1 MGNKTTAA
9 HGDAPR
15 VDVRGAYD
23 TVACA
28 YEAQFADELDR
39 RPLERALL
47 TAFVD
52 MAGSG
57 TIADVGCGPGHVT
70 SFLAALGAETVGFDL
85 SPAMVDRARR
95 RAPDSRF
102 AIASML
108 ELPADDDAWAGAVAL
123 YSIIHLTRE
132 DRMRAFHE
140 LARVVRSG
148 GLLLVSFHVDSA
160 AFASGEI
167 NHLDSFLGHEVR
179 LDGYFLD
186 PPRVEAELAAA
197 EFAVTAKLERRPLP
211 ETEYPSRRCYLLS
224 ERAGAGRADAPHGT
238 HE

>member
-1 MGNKTTAA
+1 MGNKSVAA
-9 HGDAPR
+9 QSDAPR
-15 VDVRGAYD
+15 PDVRGAYNA
-23 TVACA
+23 VARS

-52 MAGSG
+52 LAGSG

-70 SFLAALGAETVGFDL
+70 GFLAALGAETVGFDL
-85 SPAMVDRARR
+85 APAMVDLARR

-102 AIASML
+102 EVASML
-108 ELPADDDAWAGAVAL
+108 SLPADDGAGAGAVVL

-160 AFASGEI
+160 TFASGEI

-186 PPRVEAELAAA
+186 PLQVEDELAAA
-197 EFAVTAKLERRPLP
+197 EFAVTAKLERQPLP
-211 ETEYPSRRCYLLS
+211 ESEYPSRRCYLLA
-224 ERAGAGRADAPHGT
+224 ERAGAGRADALGVT
-238 HE
+238 NE